1 MFYSSQLLSRKTALG
16 ICWLA
21 SHLESKRLKRAQ
33 VFEVSIAQSCDSI
46 INPEAPLALRLSGQL
61 LLGVVRIYQ
70 RKLTFLETD
79 AKNAIDGL
87 QRKEGGQNVDL
98 PDGGTAPEM
107 TITLP
112 DADTGLLAGAEL
124 FPSFAIAE
132 TPGGAG
138 AGAFEGGLA
147 ARLAPGTESLTFADD
162 ISDVLGS
169 SRWTATEERF
179 DLVGGED
186 IDRRFS
192 AELERLRSAAA
203 VEAPRGTNSDLFF
216 DGPMDDSYGGAI
228 GEIMEPPAEDLFVMP
243 PLDTAG
249 PTPGSIGDALPGGSV
264 QFTPPSLGGFTDG
277 LPDFGGGLT
286 GPSTKADGKY
296 GESPEEGVG
305 RNKQRKKKRV
315 QVDVGPDGLAATQ
328 MPPEEIRKLLN
339 DRTPLLKRRGLPGD
353 NSTAA
358 AGTGAEAPR
367 VFDVRAQSEAAKDSF
382 MYRPACTNRLDPELL
397 AVFNRALGVSDDG
410 KVPGAAAARRGNA
423 AVAGTAAAAIA
434 GGEQFVISPELGNP
448 GGPDAPQP
456 SYSGGASPAP
466 SWGGFDDGGPAMSDG
481 FEPDYIENSQDDG
494 TMPMPAINDRTAGGA
509 AAPLDF
515 MTMTGGGESV
525 RVSLGGF
532 GDDENDDGS
541 TPGGGAAGGEGG
553 AGGLASDGF
562 TARTKVVLEHLAYR
576 FVGPTTGTK
585 RRHPGSAAKSTPL
598 VESLPLDGFVGGRNR
613 LEACRWFFEALVLR
627 NKSYVD
633 LKQNEP
639 YGEISILPLDKLMKG
654 QYLNAE
660 ETGPARSNGVT
671 RQRRAE
677 TPVSEAA

>member
-1 MFYSSQLLSRKTALG
+1 MINFERTFSPFYL
-16 ICWLA
+16 
-21 SHLESKRLKRAQ
+21 Q

-107 TITLP
+107 AITMP
-112 DADTGLLAGAEL
+112 DADTGLLAGTEL

-138 AGAFEGGLA
+138 GFEGGLA
-147 ARLAPGTESLTFADD
+147 ARLAPGTDSLTFADD

-228 GEIMEPPAEDLFVMP
+228 GEIMEPPAEDLFIMP
-243 PLDTAG
+243 PLDAAG
-249 PTPGSIGDALPGGSV
+249 PTPGSIGGTLPGGSV
-264 QFTPPSLGGFTDG
+264 QFTPPSLGGLTDG

-286 GPSTKADGKY
+286 GPSTAADGRH
-296 GESPEEGVG
+296 GESPEEGG
-305 RNKQRKKKRV
+305 NKQRRKKRV
-315 QVDVGPDGLAATQ
+315 QVDIGPDGLAATQ
-328 MPPEEIRKLLN
+328 MSSEEIRKLLN
-339 DRTPLLKRRGLPGD
+339 DRAPLLKRRGVTGD
-353 NSTAA
+353 AA
-358 AGTGAEAPR
+358 AATGTSSRPEAPAR
-367 VFDVRAQSEAAKDSF
+367 VYDVRAQSEAAKDSF

-397 AVFNRALGVSDDG
+397 AVFNRALGVSEDG
-410 KVPGAAAARRGNA
+410 KAPGAAATRRRNI
-423 AVAGTAAAAIA
+423 TAANANDDGAF
-434 GGEQFVISPELGNP
+434 GISPELGNP
-448 GGPDAPQP
+448 GADLPQP

-466 SWGGFDDGGPAMSDG
+466 SWGGFDYSGGHDDG
-481 FEPDYIENSQDDG
+481 FEPDYIENSQDG
-494 TMPMPAINDRTAGGA
+494 GVNAMNAANRASGGA
-509 AAPLDF
+509 APLPF
-515 MTMTGGGESV
+515 MTVGGGDGDSI

-532 GDDENDDGS
+532 GDEENEDGVA
-541 TPGGGAAGGEGG
+541 TPGVADKEGG

-576 FVGPTTGTK
+576 FVGPTSGTK
-585 RRHPGSAAKSTPL
+585 RRHPGSAAVQTPL

-639 YGEISILPLDKLMKG
+639 YGEISILPLDKLMEG

-660 ETGPARSNGVT
+660 EAGPRTTGVT
-671 RQRRAE
+671 RQRRGE

>member
-1 MFYSSQLLSRKTALG
+1 
-16 ICWLA
+16 
-21 SHLESKRLKRAQ
+21 
-33 VFEVSIAQSCDSI
+33 
-46 INPEAPLALRLSGQL
+46 

-107 TITLP
+107 AITMP
-112 DADTGLLAGAEL
+112 DADAGLLAGTEL

-138 AGAFEGGLA
+138 GAFEGGLA

-203 VEAPRGTNSDLFF
+203 VEAPRGTNSNLFF
-216 DGPMDDSYGGAI
+216 DGPMDDSYGGPI
-228 GEIMEPPAEDLFVMP
+228 DEIMEPPAEDLFIMP

-249 PTPGSIGDALPGGSV
+249 PTPGSIGGALPGGSI
-264 QFTPPSLGGFTDG
+264 QLTPPSLGGLTDG
-277 LPDFGGGLT
+277 LPDLGGGFT
-286 GPSTKADGKY
+286 GPSTAADGRH
-296 GESPEEGVG
+296 GESPEEGG
-305 RNKQRKKKRV
+305 GTKQRRKKRV

-328 MPPEEIRKLLN
+328 LPSEEIRKLLN
-339 DRTPLLKRRGLPGD
+339 DRAPLLKRRGVSKD
-353 NSTAA
+353 AA
-358 AGTGAEAPR
+358 ADTTAEAPSR
-367 VFDVRAQSEAAKDSF
+367 VFDVRAQSEAARESF

-397 AVFNRALGVSDDG
+397 AVFNRALGVSADG
-410 KVPGAAAARRGNA
+410 KIPGAGAARRGNA
-423 AVAGTAAAAIA
+423 ANNAITARNAP
-434 GGEQFVISPELGNP
+434 FDISPELGNP
-448 GGPDAPQP
+448 GGHDMPQP
-456 SYSGGASPAP
+456 SHSGGASPAP
-466 SWGGFDDGGPAMSDG
+466 SWGGFDDGGGPAMSDG

-494 TMPMPAINDRTAGGA
+494 TMPMTANRAGGAA

-515 MTMTGGGESV
+515 MTMTGGGGDSSL

-532 GDDENDDGS
+532 GDDDTDNDGT
-541 TPGGGAAGGEGG
+541 TPGGGAAGEGG
-553 AGGLASDGF
+553 PAGGGLARDGF
-562 TARTKVVLEHLAYR
+562 TARTKVVLEHLSYR

-585 RRHPGSAAKSTPL
+585 RRHPGSATASTPL

-627 NKSYVD
+627 NKSYID

-639 YGEISILPLDKLMKG
+639 YGEISILPLDKLMEG
-654 QYLNAE
+654 QFLNAE
-660 ETGPARSNGVT
+660 ETGPARNTGVT

>member
-1 MFYSSQLLSRKTALG
+1 L
-16 ICWLA
+16 
-21 SHLESKRLKRAQ
+21 Q

-107 TITLP
+107 AITMP
-112 DADTGLLAGAEL
+112 DADTGLLAGTEL

-138 AGAFEGGLA
+138 AGAVEGGLA

-216 DGPMDDSYGGAI
+216 DGPMDDSYGGAV

-249 PTPGSIGDALPGGSV
+249 PTPGSIGGTLPGGSV
-264 QFTPPSLGGFTDG
+264 QFTPPSLGGLTDG
-277 LPDFGGGLT
+277 LPDFGGGFT
-286 GPSTKADGKY
+286 GPSTAADGKH
-296 GESPEEGVG
+296 GESLVEEGG

-315 QVDVGPDGLAATQ
+315 QIDVDSNGLAATQ
-328 MPPEEIRKLLN
+328 MNPEEMRTLMN
-339 DRTPLLKRRGLPGD
+339 DRAPLLKRRGLPRD
-353 NSTAA
+353 NSTNAA
-358 AGTGAEAPR
+358 DTAGTGVEALPR
-367 VFDVRAQSEAAKDSF
+367 VFDVRAQSEAARDSF
-382 MYRPACTNRLDPELL
+382 MYRPACTNRLAPELL
-397 AVFNRALGVSDDG
+397 AMFNRALGVSENG

-423 AVAGTAAAAIA
+423 PTTAPA

-448 GGPDAPQP
+448 GGADVPQP

-481 FEPDYIENSQDDG
+481 FEPDYIENSQDGG
-494 TMPMPAINDRTAGGA
+494 TMPMTAANGKTAGNA

-515 MTMTGGGESV
+515 MTMTGVEDSL

-532 GDDENDDGS
+532 GNDDG
-541 TPGGGAAGGEGG
+541 TAPGGVSAGGEGGAAG

-576 FVGPTTGTK
+576 FVGPTSGTK

-639 YGEISILPLDKLMKG
+639 YGEISILPLDKLMEA

-660 ETGPARSNGVT
+660 EAGPARSTGAT

>member
-1 MFYSSQLLSRKTALG
+1 M
-16 ICWLA
+16 
-21 SHLESKRLKRAQ
+21 Q

-107 TITLP
+107 AITMP
-112 DADTGLLAGAEL
+112 DADTGLLARTEL

-132 TPGGAG
+132 TPAG
-138 AGAFEGGLA
+138 AGGFEGGLA

-216 DGPMDDSYGGAI
+216 DGPMDDSYGGGI

-243 PLDTAG
+243 PLDAAG
-249 PTPGSIGDALPGGSV
+249 PTPGSIGGTLPGGSV
-264 QFTPPSLGGFTDG
+264 QFSPPSLGGLTDG
-277 LPDFGGGLT
+277 LPDFGGGFT
-286 GPSTKADGKY
+286 GPSTAADGRHAD
-296 GESPEEGVG
+296 SPEEGGV
-305 RNKQRKKKRV
+305 KQRKKKRV
-315 QVDVGPDGLAATQ
+315 QVDVDAAGLAATQ
-328 MPPEEIRKLLN
+328 MPSEEIRRLLN
-339 DRTPLLKRRGLPGD
+339 DRAPLLKRRGLTRDAGP
-353 NSTAA
+353 
-358 AGTGAEAPR
+358 AGTSGGPEAPPR

-410 KVPGAAAARRGNA
+410 KIPGAAGAGRRKNA
-423 AVAGTAAAAIA
+423 ASAANNDADGDAF
-434 GGEQFVISPELGNP
+434 GISPELGHP
-448 GGPDAPQP
+448 GAGVSPT
-456 SYSGGASPAP
+456 SYGGGASPAP

-494 TMPMPAINDRTAGGA
+494 TNPMTANNARAGGA
-509 AAPLDF
+509 AAPLAF
-515 MTMTGGGESV
+515 MSMGSGEDSL

-532 GDDENDDGS
+532 GDEENDDGA
-541 TPGGGAAGGEGG
+541 TPGGAPGADGAAS
-553 AGGLASDGF
+553 GGLASDGF

-576 FVGPTTGTK
+576 FVGPTSGGK
-585 RRHPGSAAKSTPL
+585 RRHPGSAVPQTPL

-639 YGEISILPLDKLMKG
+639 YGEISILPLDKLMEG
-654 QYLNAE
+654 AYLNAAE
-660 ETGPARSNGVT
+660 DAGPAAGRSTGVT

>member
-1 MFYSSQLLSRKTALG
+1 L
-16 ICWLA
+16 
-21 SHLESKRLKRAQ
+21 Q

-107 TITLP
+107 AITMP
-112 DADTGLLAGAEL
+112 DADTGLFAGTEL

-132 TPGGAG
+132 TPNGGAG

-249 PTPGSIGDALPGGSV
+249 PTPGSIGGALPGGSV
-264 QFTPPSLGGFTDG
+264 QFTPPSLGGLTDG

-286 GPSTKADGKY
+286 GPSTAADGRH
-296 GESPEEGVG
+296 GESPVERSG

-315 QVDVGPDGLAATQ
+315 QVDVGPGGLAATQ
-328 MPPEEIRKLLN
+328 MHPDEMRALMD
-339 DRTPLLKRRGLPGD
+339 DRAPLLKRRGLPRD
-353 NSTAA
+353 SSTTAA
-358 AGTGAEAPR
+358 AGGGGGTGAEAPPR

-397 AVFNRALGVSDDG
+397 AVFNRALGVSENG
-410 KVPGAAAARRGNA
+410 KVPSAAATRRGNA
-423 AVAGTAAAAIA
+423 ATAATA
-434 GGEQFVISPELGNP
+434 GGAQFVISPELGNP
-448 GGPDAPQP
+448 GGADVPQP

-494 TMPMPAINDRTAGGA
+494 TGPMTAMNAGRTAGGV

-515 MTMTGGGESV
+515 MTRTGGGDSL

-532 GDDENDDGS
+532 GDGENDDG
-541 TPGGGAAGGEGG
+541 TIPGGGSAGGEGGAG

-576 FVGPTTGTK
+576 FVGPTSGTK
-585 RRHPGSAAKSTPL
+585 RRHPGSAVKSTPL
-598 VESLPLDGFVGGRNR
+598 IDSLPLDGFVGGRNR

-639 YGEISILPLDKLMKG
+639 YGEISILPLDKMMEA

-660 ETGPARSNGVT
+660 EPGFARSNGAT
-671 RQRRAE
+671 RQRREE